1 MGRCTGA
8 ERETLRFHADG
19 PVPSTFQGF
28 PALISKSFSED
39 AFAERIRECMLELLV
54 ERGPGRTICVSEAA
68 QTLALRI
75 GFHWHDL
82 MRPVRT
88 IAAVLA
94 DAGVVEAIQ
103 HELVVDIRAARG
115 PVRLRLR
122 ALPGQRSAQLG

>member
-1 MGRCTGA
+1 
-8 ERETLRFHADG
+8 
-19 PVPSTFQGF
+19 
-28 PALISKSFSED
+28 
-39 AFAERIRECMLELLV
+39 MLELLV

-94 DAGVVEAIQ
+94 EAGVVEALQ

-122 ALPGQRSAQLG
+122 ALPGDRSAQFG

>member
-1 MGRCTGA
+1 M
-8 ERETLRFHADG
+8 
-19 PVPSTFQGF
+19 
-28 PALISKSFSED
+28 ISKSLAED
-39 AFAERIRECMLELLV
+39 AFAERIRECVIELLI

-88 IAAVLA
+88 VAASLG
-94 DAGVVEAIQ
+94 DAGVIEALQ
-103 HELVVDIRAARG
+103 HERVVDIRAARG

-122 ALPGQRSAQLG
+122 AMAGQRSAQG

>member
-1 MGRCTGA
+1 M
-8 ERETLRFHADG
+8 
-19 PVPSTFQGF
+19 QGF
-28 PALISKSFSED
+28 PDLISKSFAED
-39 AFAERIRECMLELLV
+39 AFAERIRECVIELLI

-88 IAAVLA
+88 VAASLG
-94 DAGVVEAIQ
+94 DAGVIEALQ
-103 HELVVDIRAARG
+103 HERVVDIRAARG

-122 ALPGQRSAQLG
+122 AMAGQRSAQG